1 MFLFFALKVTD
12 FFFFF
17 TANTR
22 RVCEEGGATGRTRG
36 LWGKGVGCAFVGGQ
50 KSARKIKKGGYFR
63 R

>member
-12 FFFFF
+12 FFFFLQ
-17 TANTR
+17 R
-22 RVCEEGGATGRTRG
+22 IQEGCVRKGGATGRTRG